1 MYFSVE
7 PSAYLGLRILGN
19 ARLQYTSGEQKLID
33 TLSYPGLSI
42 KGIAA
47 VGPTLDVTGE
57 VWQRHF
63 FLARSSVYGH

>member
-7 PSAYLGLRILGN
+7 PSAYLGLRIVGN

-57 VWQRHF
+57 V
-63 FLARSSVYGH
+63 